1 MAVVEKRST
10 RRSWRMPEWTSCTCR
25 PMGCRDLRTILRI
38 GAPVGS
44 AAEVTAVEVTATA
57 VEVTVTA
64 VEVTATAV
72 TATAVEVT
80 ATAGPAEPRQQRWVK
95 GSSEGRMGTRA
106 LATEA
111 QTSRST
117 VSSRPW
123 SAA

>member
-1 MAVVEKRST
+1 MAVVAKQST
-10 RRSWRMPEWTSCTCR
+10 RCSWRTPECPSCTWW
-25 PMGCRDLRTILRI
+25 PMGCRDLRTILRN

-80 ATAGPAEPRQQRWVK
+80 ATQCSWFNVK
-95 GSSEGRMGTRA
+95 PGFCR
-106 LATEA
+106 
-111 QTSRST
+111 
-117 VSSRPW
+117 
-123 SAA
+123 